1 MLGALSLI
9 RMTIASSVEP
19 RLCGLFPACKS
30 ADYSIR
36 YGDAAV
42 FGAQAV
48 PFLVMRIE
56 QEVTGP
62 NGLFNDS
69 LSSSHSLLHEIE
81 YILTLLAKVWLRSD
95 SHSPASYRSEESRPY
110 LGIDIQL
117 GNSHV
122 YCMLNI
128 FS

>member
-48 PFLVMRIE
+48 PLYSKLR
-56 QEVTGP
+56 TGP
-62 NGLFNDS
+62 LDKGP
-69 LSSSHSLLHEIE
+69 EQ
-81 YILTLLAKVWLRSD
+81 
-95 SHSPASYRSEESRPY
+95 
-110 LGIDIQL
+110 G
-117 GNSHV
+117 
-122 YCMLNI
+122 
-128 FS
+128 